1 MRVLVPGGAGFLG
14 RSVVGALEARGH
26 AVVVGSRKGS
36 CEGGPEGGA
45 SRRRRM
51 RFESLLS
58 ADAWAPHL
66 AGIDAVVNCVGI
78 LRERG
83 RETYDR
89 LHHLAPAALGAACAA
104 RGVRLVHVSALG
116 LDARARSGFI
126 ASKRRGEAAIRDS
139 GADYTLARPSLLE
152 GEGGFGARWLRAL
165 ARMPLWFS
173 PADAT
178 GLIAALDVG
187 DAERPSRGS
196 RTCPGATGARRTWPG
211 SITARSRRISRRFAG
226 TALRR
231 ASCAFLRWPR
241 ASPATRLRC
250 ALHVV
255 ATFVRL
261 ARCAG
266 QRPRAALDRPLGR
279 RSPRGSARPRSSV
292 CARSRSPCRRSR
304 PAMVE
309 IHRSRERRGGWSAP
323 RRPRDLACWRRTAR
337 AGRASR

>member
-14 RSVVGALEARGH
+14 RSVVVALEARGH
-26 AVVVGSRKGS
+26 TVVVGSRKGS
-36 CEGGPEGGA
+36 CGGGPEGGA

-89 LHHLAPAALGAACAA
+89 LHHLAPAALAAACAA

-165 ARMPLWFS
+165 ARMPLWFI

-187 DAERPSRGS
+187 DAGRAIARLADLPGRDWREADLGGLDHRTLEAHLAALRGDRPPPRVV
-196 RTCPGATGARRTWPG
+196 RLPALAARIASHACDALHVSPFSFGHLELLRRDNVP
-211 SITARSRRISRRFAG
+211 ARNRLTDLLDGEPRRISA
-226 TALRR
+226 
-231 ASCAFLRWPR
+231 
-241 ASPATRLRC
+241 
-250 ALHVV
+250 
-255 ATFVRL
+255 
-261 ARCAG
+261 
-266 QRPRAALDRPLGR
+266 PRAA
-279 RSPRGSARPRSSV
+279 A
-292 CARSRSPCRRSR
+292 
-304 PAMVE
+304 
-309 IHRSRERRGGWSAP
+309 SAP
-323 RRPRDLACWRRTAR
+323 GRAVPPPIAARDGGNTPIAR
-337 AGRASR
+337 AP